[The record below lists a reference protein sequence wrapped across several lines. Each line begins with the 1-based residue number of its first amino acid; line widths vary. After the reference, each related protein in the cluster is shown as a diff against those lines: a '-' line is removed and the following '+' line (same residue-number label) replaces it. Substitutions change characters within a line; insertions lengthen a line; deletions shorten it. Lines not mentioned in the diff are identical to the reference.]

1 MLPEDVAA
9 CHNGFSIGWTT
20 FPMKQRRAVI
30 LVAGLVAIPVAAG
43 VALARL
49 APWETASA
57 AAPVEPQIAAPALRQ
72 AAREREPNSIQLAS
86 LGPQSVFAPALRL
99 RSYLPAREP
108 SANAVAPAAP
118 QPVEQQPAEAPAV
131 VAAIPADEGAPL
143 AAIPAAP
150 LPPTRPR
157 DLLTLIDP
165 PLPPLRPDDLGA
177 PAGERVVVASLAPAA
192 VAPSPETKP
201 PLVEP
206 TPTPGPAPTIVD
218 KPPVA
223 DVPFAKGQQAYVRIF
238 KKEGELE
245 LWLRKGERLA
255 LYKTYPICKWSGHLG
270 PKKREGD
277 YQSPEGFYSVS
288 AKQLHPKSKYYRAF
302 NVGFPNALDKQLGY
316 TGAALMVHGDC
327 QSVGCYAMTDRG
339 IEEIYNYVA
348 AAIANGQKEVPVHIF
363 PFRMTASKL
372 ASETGAGLL
381 AFASSGQ
388 EQYAPFWRNLKQG
401 YDLFEKTGEPPTA
414 YACNGKYAFNA
425 SSACKRIA
433 GW

>member
-1 MLPEDVAA
+1 
-9 CHNGFSIGWTT
+9 
-20 FPMKQRRAVI
+20 MKQRRAAFVI
-30 LVAGLVAIPVAAG
+30 AGLVAIPIAAG
-43 VALARL
+43 AALARL
-49 APWETASA
+49 APWESERA
-57 AAPVEPQIAAPALRQ
+57 AAPVEPQVAAPSLRQ
-72 AAREREPNSIQLAS
+72 AARERAPAPIQLAS
-86 LGPQSVFAPALRL
+86 LGPSSIFAPALRL

-108 SANAVAPAAP
+108 STSATAPVEPQSAEQPAAES
-118 QPVEQQPAEAPAV
+118 QAAEAPV
-131 VAAIPADEGAPL
+131 PATDAAPL
-143 AAIPAAP
+143 LAAPLPPSRPSDLLALIAPP
-150 LPPTRPR
+150 LPPTRP
-157 DLLTLIDP
+157 DN
-165 PLPPLRPDDLGA
+165 LGV
-177 PAGERVVVASLAPAA
+177 PAGERVVVASLAPTA
-192 VAPSPETKP
+192 VAPAPETRP

-206 TPTPGPAPTIVD
+206 APTPAPAPTIVE

-223 DVPFAKGQQAYVRIF
+223 DVPFAKGQQAFVRIF

-270 PKKREGD
+270 PKTREGD

-339 IEEIYNYVA
+339 IDEIYNFVA
-348 AAIANGQKEVPVHIF
+348 AAIGAGQKEVPVHIF

-388 EQYAPFWRNLKQG
+388 EQYAPFWRNLKEG
-401 YDLFEKTGEPPTA
+401 YDLFEKTGEPPAA
-414 YACNGKYAFNA
+414 YACNGRYAFNA
-425 SSACKRIA
+425 SAACKRIA